1 MNRRPGQVER
11 AIEAIKWVIGVG
23 DQSGPHRLVL
33 DPQQKYSV
41 PIASKYPSHE
51 GLSYEL
57 ICRLI
62 YGVFHSKHPF
72 SRDTPPLSIPR
83 VPALRPPCPRSAI
96 EFEMNLT
103 D

>member
-23 DQSGPHRLVL
+23 GQSGPHRLVL

-72 SRDTPPLSIPR
+72 SRDTPPFPFR
-83 VPALRPPCPRSAI
+83 VSLHCGHHARDQLL
-96 EFEMNLT
+96 NLK
-103 D
+103 